1 MSSKDSKQL
10 AGAPIIMKARG
21 EQTDLDIYDYVR
33 ENTGCTVRDISESL
47 EMTRGRVDGSINR
60 LVNSDLVEVKYFRR
74 NNILIKRIE
83 PAGSQERPYD
93 QVKFPSSL
101 LDASLWKEKAYA
113 CAISRSSIIIAPE
126 LKEEWRDQ
134 CAFTNE
140 LFFQKLDG
148 NYCFKFTDDF
158 IKFYE
163 MLNSEL
169 DVSGFKDEILVT
181 VDSTLIPVEES
192 CDSLPPSE

>member
-21 EQTDLDIYDYVR
+21 QQTDLDIYDYVR
-33 ENTGCTVRDISESL
+33 GNTGCTVRDISETL
-47 EMTRGRVDGSINR
+47 EMSRGRVDGSVNR
-60 LVNSDLVEVKYFRR
+60 LVESGLVDVRYFRR

-83 PAGSQERPYD
+83 PVGLQKRPFD
-93 QVKFPSSL
+93 QVMFPSSL

-113 CAISRSSIIIAPE
+113 CAVSRSAIKIVPE

-163 MLNSEL
+163 MPNSEL

-181 VDSTLIPVEES
+181 VDSTLIPVDAPY
-192 CDSLPPSE
+192 DS